1 MWLNGFQ
8 IQKDFLCLSRDY
20 CILILQAGATLAFH
34 PAALQLLASK
44 LSAVNGDAR
53 RALDLARRA
62 VEKESEKQ
70 FNAKMNAANVL
81 NPSEEVMAVPLTS
94 GLCFRI
100 PLNSLKYA
108 Q

>member
-1 MWLNGFQ
+1 MGSKYKKIF
-8 IQKDFLCLSRDY
+8 FAYVETTAYSF
-20 CILILQAGATLAFH
+20 LQAGATLAFH

-70 FNAKMNAANVL
+70 FNAKMNSANVL

-100 PLNSLKYA
+100 PLNCLKYA